1 MSEFGLNKQDDE
13 TADDNISALL
23 SAPGISIYT
32 VLLLL
37 TWIGLGCYFVSC
49 FVAVEPNRLVTNV
62 DYDPNEMPDIQPLY
76 GELYYPEIPNEL
88 VAATP
93 SWNYKNEFPPL
104 SVWAVLEIA
113 DQFRQT
119 TLYKLK
125 DEFWCLSSI
134 ELFVHD
140 VEKAKWCWCVRF
152 ENWMSS
158 IGHHDQ
164 HVVTFYVLMDGTVL
178 DPVVNDGK
186 HERLLESHA
195 TWRKK
200 VLARHRK

>member
-1 MSEFGLNKQDDE
+1 MSDVGLNNQDNE
-13 TADDNISALL
+13 TADDNL
-23 SAPGISIYT
+23 SAIHSAPQISVYT

-49 FVAVEPNRLVTNV
+49 FVAVDPNRLVTDV
-62 DYDPNEMPDIQPLY
+62 DFDPNEMPDIQPLY

-93 SWNYKNEFPPL
+93 SWDYKNEFPPL
-104 SVWAVLEIA
+104 SVWRVLEIA

-125 DEFWCLSSI
+125 DELWYLSSI
-134 ELFVHD
+134 QLFVHD
-140 VEKAKWCWCVRF
+140 VKEAKWCWCVRF
-152 ENWMSS
+152 DNRVPS
-158 IGHHDQ
+158 IGFDYS
-164 HVVTFYVLMDGTVL
+164 HVVTFYILMDGTVL
-178 DPVVNDGK
+178 DPVVYDGE
-186 HERLLESHA
+186 HERLFESHA